1 MLIQR
6 LSLGLFI
13 IPLVTVFVC
22 LSVVIAFNIYEPC
35 NPFINGCY
43 TISRIGRSHPGVLIF
58 KPIMLI
64 TAILIIAYCFEHIRI
79 FKKFLISK
87 IYLNLILLF
96 GLVSTI
102 CLFIYI
108 LFLGVEGS
116 EIWKFMRRGGIF
128 IYIISLVFAQFF
140 IALSYK
146 KLKNDYNLDLDYS
159 VDYNESD
166 PNKISYMIANQIDQC
181 IKVLNSPA
189 PDNSEKLLKQIHEA
203 EEKGDTKRQDS
214 LKKRLAALDQG
225 SAKEKELLAQR
236 RLSTAELEK
245 QKAKQAGTAKQA
257 EVAKPAVVAVQQEE
271 THTQVEV
278 IDLDPINGVQ
288 TATIDLE
295 ERSLSE
301 PEMNKRE
308 EIVKSMKKNMAG
320 FKERYG
326 ERAKSVMYATATKQA
341 KKD

>member
-22 LSVVIAFNIYEPC
+22 LGVVIAFNIYEPC

-58 KPIMLI
+58 KPMMLI
-64 TAILIIAYCFEHIRI
+64 TAILIIIYCFEHIRI

-96 GLVSTI
+96 GLVSAT
-102 CLFIYI
+102 CLLIYI

-146 KLKNDYNLDLDYS
+146 KLKDDYQVIVSSKAIRITFYHSLMIVIFGFVLFLFTNRYLQLTTWNTRIIIEWNYFLFMS
-159 VDYNESD
+159 LFFLNTYFVWK
-166 PNKISYMIANQIDQC
+166 KID
-181 IKVLNSPA
+181 
-189 PDNSEKLLKQIHEA
+189 
-203 EEKGDTKRQDS
+203 
-214 LKKRLAALDQG
+214 
-225 SAKEKELLAQR
+225 
-236 RLSTAELEK
+236 
-245 QKAKQAGTAKQA
+245 
-257 EVAKPAVVAVQQEE
+257 
-271 THTQVEV
+271 
-278 IDLDPINGVQ
+278 
-288 TATIDLE
+288 AT
-295 ERSLSE
+295 
-301 PEMNKRE
+301 N
-308 EIVKSMKKNMAG
+308 
-320 FKERYG
+320 
-326 ERAKSVMYATATKQA
+326 
-341 KKD
+341 